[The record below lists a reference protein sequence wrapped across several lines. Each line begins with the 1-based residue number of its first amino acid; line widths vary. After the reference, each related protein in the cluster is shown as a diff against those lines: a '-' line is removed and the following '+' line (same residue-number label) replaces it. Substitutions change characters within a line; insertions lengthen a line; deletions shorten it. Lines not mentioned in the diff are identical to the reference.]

1 MAELDATEAI
11 GILHKPRSRDE
22 LQLLTHLLF
31 DLMLL
36 HLRSP
41 THLLGLGLHLRSPT
55 HLLGLCLSGETL
67 LISAVDGIANI
78 IIILGDNQRLLRQE

>member
-1 MAELDATEAI
+1 MAELDATEGAC
-11 GILHKPRSRDE
+11 ILHKPRSRDE

-41 THLLGLGLHLRSPT
+41 THLLGLGL
-55 HLLGLCLSGETL
+55 SGETL
-67 LISAVDGIANI
+67 LISAVDGIAHI